1 MTMFKIRNL
10 NPISPVY
17 RDILS
22 GDKYLVGA
30 EVEKPD
36 AIIVRSADMLQMEI
50 EDQLLCVGRA
60 GVGVNN
66 IPLDKMAQKG
76 VVVFNSPGAN
86 ANAVKEL
93 VIAALLLASRRV
105 SEGIAWAKE
114 NADDPDLAKLVEK
127 SKKQFVGPEITGKTL
142 GVIGLGAIG
151 VMVAN
156 IGYSLGMKVLGYD
169 PYISVEHAWALSRA
183 VHHSTDLSE
192 VLRQSDYIS
201 LHVPL
206 TEGTR
211 SMMDAAALAQM
222 KQGAAL
228 INYARDALVDT
239 EAVKEAL
246 ESGAL
251 RAYVSDFPVPALM
264 HVKNTVFTPHL
275 GASTPE
281 SEDNCVR
288 LIAGQLSDYL
298 NVGTIRNSV
307 NYPNCALPAVTMPR
321 LTVLHKNVPNVIG
334 PVTGLVASANLN
346 IKNMVNQSRGEY
358 AYTVLDLAAQPD
370 EALIARMQAMDVV
383 YKVRLIKPGR

>member
-1 MTMFKIRNL
+1 MMYKIRNL

-17 RDILS
+17 HDILS
-22 GDKYLVGA
+22 ADKYLVGA

-36 AIIVRSADMLQMEI
+36 AIIVRSADMQQMDI

-93 VIAALLLASRRV
+93 VVAALLLASRRV
-105 SEGIAWAKE
+105 AEGIRWTLD

-127 SKKQFVGPEITGKTL
+127 GKKQFVGPELAGKTL

-156 IGYSLGMKVLGYD
+156 TGAALGMKVLGYD
-169 PYISVEHAWALSRA
+169 PYISVEHAWSLSRA

-192 VLRQSDYIS
+192 VLRQSDYLT
-201 LHVPL
+201 LHIPL

-211 SMMDAAALAQM
+211 SMIDAAALEQM
-222 KQGAAL
+222 KKGAAL

-239 EAVKEAL
+239 EALREAL

-264 HVKNTVFTPHL
+264 HVRNTVFTPHL

-307 NYPNCALPAVTMPR
+307 NYPNCALSPVTMPR

-334 PVTGLVASANLN
+334 SVTGLLASANLN
-346 IKNMVNQSRGEY
+346 IENMVNQSRGEY
-358 AYTVLDLAAQPD
+358 AYTVLDMHVQPD
-370 EALIARMQAMDVV
+370 KALIARLQELDNI
-383 YKVRLIKPGR
+383 YRVRLIMPGR

>member
-1 MTMFKIRNL
+1 MYKIRNL

-22 GDKYLVGA
+22 ADKYLVGA

-36 AIIVRSADMLQMEI
+36 AIIVRSADMQQMEI

-93 VIAALLLASRRV
+93 VVAALLLASRRV
-105 SEGIAWAKE
+105 SEGIRWTLD
-114 NADDPDLAKLVEK
+114 NADDPELAKLVEK
-127 SKKQFVGPEITGKTL
+127 GKKQFVGPELAGKTL

-156 IGYSLGMKVLGYD
+156 TGASLGMKVLGYD
-169 PYISVEHAWALSRA
+169 PYISVEHAWSLSRA
-183 VHHSTDLSE
+183 VQHCTDLSE
-192 VLRQSDYIS
+192 VLRQSDYLT

-211 SMMDAAALAQM
+211 SMLDAAALAQM

-228 INYARDALVDT
+228 INYARDALVDSQ
-239 EAVKEAL
+239 AVREAL

-251 RAYVSDFPVPALM
+251 RAYVSDFPTPELM
-264 HVKNTVFTPHL
+264 HVRNTVFTPHL

-288 LIAGQLSDYL
+288 LIAGQMSDYL
-298 NVGTIRNSV
+298 NSGTIRNSV
-307 NYPNCALPAVTMPR
+307 NYPNCALPPVTMPR

-334 PVTGLVASANLN
+334 TVTGLLASANLN
-346 IKNMVNQSRGEY
+346 IENMVNQSRGEY
-358 AYTVLDLAAQPD
+358 AYTVLDLGGHPD
-370 EALIARMQAMDVV
+370 EALLARLQELEVV
-383 YKVRLIKPGR
+383 YRVRLING

>member
-1 MTMFKIRNL
+1 M
-10 NPISPVY
+10 
-17 RDILS
+17 D
-22 GDKYLVGA
+22 
-30 EVEKPD
+30 
-36 AIIVRSADMLQMEI
+36 I

-93 VIAALLLASRRV
+93 VIAALLMASRRV

-114 NADDPDLAKLVEK
+114 NANDPDLSKLVEK
-127 SKKQFVGPEITGKTL
+127 SKKQFVGPEISGKTL

-156 IGYSLGMKVLGYD
+156 TGYALGMKVLGYD
-169 PYISVEHAWALSRA
+169 PYISVEHAWSLSRA
-183 VHHSTDLSE
+183 VQHSTDLSE

-211 SMMDAAALAQM
+211 SMMDESALAQM

-239 EAVKEAL
+239 QAVKEAL

-264 HVKNTVFTPHL
+264 GVKNTVFTPHL

-307 NYPNCALPAVTMPR
+307 NYPNCTLTPVTMPR

-334 PVTGLVASANLN
+334 TVTGLVASANIN
-346 IKNMVNQSRGEY
+346 IENMVNQSRGEY
-358 AYTVLDLAAQPD
+358 AYTVLDLAGVPD
-370 EALIARMQAMDVV
+370 KALLARMEELDAI
-383 YKVRLIKPGR
+383 YKVRLIKA

>member
-1 MTMFKIRNL
+1 MFKIRNL

-17 RDILS
+17 RDILG
-22 GDKYLVGA
+22 GDKYLVSA
-30 EVEKPD
+30 EAEKPD
-36 AIIVRSADMLQMEI
+36 AIIVRSADMHEMDI

-105 SEGIAWAKE
+105 SEGIAWTKE
-114 NADDPDLAKLVEK
+114 HADDPDLAKLVEK

-156 IGYSLGMKVLGYD
+156 IGYSLGMNVLGYD

-264 HVKNTVFTPHL
+264 GVKNTVFTPHL

-288 LIAGQLSDYL
+288 LIAGQLKDYL

-307 NYPNCALPAVTMPR
+307 NYPNCALPPVTMPR

-334 PVTGLVASANLN
+334 TVTGLVASANIN
-346 IKNMVNQSRGEY
+346 IENMVNQSRGEY
-358 AYTVLDLAAQPD
+358 AYTVLDLAGQPD
-370 EALIARMQAMDVV
+370 EALLARMQALDVV

>member
-1 MTMFKIRNL
+1 MMYKIRNL

-17 RDILS
+17 HDILS
-22 GDKYLVGA
+22 ADKYLVGA

-36 AIIVRSADMLQMEI
+36 AIIVRSADMQQMDI

-93 VIAALLLASRRV
+93 VVAALLLASRRV
-105 SEGIAWAKE
+105 AEGIRWTLD

-127 SKKQFVGPEITGKTL
+127 GKKQFVGPELAGKTL

-156 IGYSLGMKVLGYD
+156 TGAALGMKVLGYD
-169 PYISVEHAWALSRA
+169 PYISVEHAWSLSRA

-192 VLRQSDYIS
+192 VLRQSDYLT
-201 LHVPL
+201 LHIPL

-211 SMMDAAALAQM
+211 SMIDAAALEQM
-222 KQGAAL
+222 KKGAAL

-239 EAVKEAL
+239 EALREAL

-264 HVKNTVFTPHL
+264 HVRNTVFTPHL

-307 NYPNCALPAVTMPR
+307 NYPNCALSPVTMPR

-334 PVTGLVASANLN
+334 SVTGLLASANLN
-346 IKNMVNQSRGEY
+346 IENMVNQSRGEY
-358 AYTVLDLAAQPD
+358 AYTVLDMHVQPD
-370 EALIARMQAMDVV
+370 QALIARLQELDNI
-383 YKVRLIKPGR
+383 YRVRLIMPGR

>member
-1 MTMFKIRNL
+1 MMYKIRNL

-17 RDILS
+17 HDILS
-22 GDKYLVGA
+22 ADKYLVGA

-36 AIIVRSADMLQMEI
+36 AIIVRSADMQQMEI
-50 EDQLLCVGRA
+50 ENQLLCVGRA

-93 VIAALLLASRRV
+93 VVAALLLASRRV
-105 SEGIAWAKE
+105 AEGIRWTLD

-127 SKKQFVGPEITGKTL
+127 GKKQFVGPELAGKTL

-156 IGYSLGMKVLGYD
+156 TGAALGMKVLGYD
-169 PYISVEHAWALSRA
+169 PYISVEHAWSLSRA

-192 VLRQSDYIS
+192 VLRQSDYLT
-201 LHVPL
+201 LHIPL

-211 SMMDAAALAQM
+211 SMIDAAALEQM
-222 KQGAAL
+222 KKGAAL

-239 EAVKEAL
+239 EALREAL

-264 HVKNTVFTPHL
+264 HVRNTVFTPHL

-307 NYPNCALPAVTMPR
+307 NYPNCALSPVTMPR

-334 PVTGLVASANLN
+334 SVTGLLASANLN
-346 IKNMVNQSRGEY
+346 IENMVNQSRGEY
-358 AYTVLDLAAQPD
+358 AYTVLDMHVQPD
-370 EALIARMQAMDVV
+370 QALIARLQELDNI
-383 YKVRLIKPGR
+383 YRVRLIMPGR

>member
-1 MTMFKIRNL
+1 MTMYKIRNL

-17 RDILS
+17 RDILA

-36 AIIVRSADMLQMEI
+36 AIIVRSADMHEMDI

-60 GVGVNN
+60 GVGDNN

-93 VIAALLLASRRV
+93 VIAALLMASRRV

-114 NADDPDLAKLVEK
+114 NANDPDLSKLVEK
-127 SKKQFVGPEITGKTL
+127 SKKQFVGPEISGKTL

-156 IGYSLGMKVLGYD
+156 TGYALGMKVLGYD
-169 PYISVEHAWALSRA
+169 PYISVEHAWSLSRA
-183 VHHSTDLSE
+183 VQHSTDLSE

-211 SMMDAAALAQM
+211 SMMDESALAQM

-239 EAVKEAL
+239 QAVKEAL

-264 HVKNTVFTPHL
+264 GVKNTVFTPHL

-288 LIAGQLSDYL
+288 LIAGQLRDYL

-307 NYPNCALPAVTMPR
+307 NYPNCTLTPVTMPR

-334 PVTGLVASANLN
+334 TVTGLVASANIN
-346 IKNMVNQSRGEY
+346 IENMVNQSRGEY
-358 AYTVLDLAAQPD
+358 AYTVLDLAGVPD
-370 EALIARMQAMDVV
+370 KALLARMEELDAI
-383 YKVRLIKPGR
+383 YKVRLIKA